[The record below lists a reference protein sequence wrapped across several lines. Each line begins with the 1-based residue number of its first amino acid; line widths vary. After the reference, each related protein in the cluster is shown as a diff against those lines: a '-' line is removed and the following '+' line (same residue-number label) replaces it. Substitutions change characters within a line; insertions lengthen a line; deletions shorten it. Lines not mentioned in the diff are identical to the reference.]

1 MMGWSFTWQKNCY
14 FRNWK
19 NWIHLHWAMYF
30 RIWRDKTEFTYWPAL
45 ILCKNFGE
53 SCVFACN
60 LSVEGSISVQAWSYH
75 ELLFFI
81 TTPER
86 WKSVVN
92 FRYSNVWIHYVM
104 VVLCKQCINLTSKA
118 CLVIWRKHWLN
129 SLIQIQTI
137 VLLYICIK

>member
-19 NWIHLHWAMYF
+19 NWIHLHWVKYF
-30 RIWRDKTEFTYWPAL
+30 RIWRDKTEFTFWPAL
-45 ILCKNFGE
+45 ILCENFGE

-60 LSVEGSISVQAWSYH
+60 LSVVGSISVQAWIYH
-75 ELLFFI
+75 ELLVFI
-81 TTPER
+81 TAHER
-86 WKSVVN
+86 WKSVFN
-92 FRYSNVWIHYVM
+92 FRYSDVWIHYVM
-104 VVLCKQCINLTSKA
+104 VVLCKQCINLTSKV
-118 CLVIWRKHWLN
+118 CLVIWRKHWLY